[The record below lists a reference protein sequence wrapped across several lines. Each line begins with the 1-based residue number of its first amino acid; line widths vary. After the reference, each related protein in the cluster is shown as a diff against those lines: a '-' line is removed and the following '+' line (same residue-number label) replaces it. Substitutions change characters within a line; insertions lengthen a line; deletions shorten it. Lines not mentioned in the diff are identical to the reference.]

1 MKVNDI
7 RNLDDKA
14 LTEELDATRKELMNL
29 RFRSAAKQLTNTS
42 EVAATRKN
50 IARILTVIRERELQ
64 RG

>member
-7 RNLDDKA
+7 RNLDDKSLA
-14 LTEELDATRKELMNL
+14 EELDATRKELMNL
-29 RFRSAAKQLTNTS
+29 RFRSAAKQLSNTS
-42 EVAATRKN
+42 EVSATRKN